1 MAQFVKGQSGN
12 PSGRPRKRDKFGR
25 PIARA
30 EKQIADRL
38 PELIE
43 NMFYLANGG
52 YERVEEEWQ
61 PAGLVYVG
69 SGEFARRAFPD
80 LPADQLVLVKRKSSI
95 ADKDRQANEYLI
107 NRIMGK
113 PIERQEIGGVD
124 GGLIEVAFVNYRTGL
139 AGLEAG
145 SDEDSDAPGE
155 D

>member
-1 MAQFVKGQSGN
+1 MG
-12 PSGRPRKRDKFGR
+12 GRPRKRDKFAR

-30 EKQIADRL
+30 EKQIADHL
-38 PELIE
+38 PVLID
-43 NMFYLANGG
+43 NMLQLAHGG
-52 YERVEEEWQ
+52 YERIEEEWQ

-69 SGEFARRAFPD
+69 SGEFARRAFPE
-80 LPADQLVLVKRKSSI
+80 LPADEPVLVKRKRSI

-107 NRIMGK
+107 NRILGK

-139 AGLEAG
+139 PGIAAG
-145 SDEDSDAPGE
+145 SDEDSDAPSE